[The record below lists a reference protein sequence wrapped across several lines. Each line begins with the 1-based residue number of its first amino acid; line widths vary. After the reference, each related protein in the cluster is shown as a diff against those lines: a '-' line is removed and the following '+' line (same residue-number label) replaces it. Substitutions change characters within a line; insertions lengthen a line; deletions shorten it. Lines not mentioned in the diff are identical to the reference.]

1 MTRTVIVNIIR
12 FVMLWAAQV
21 FILNHINL
29 TLLFNPMIYPL
40 FIMLLPYQTPRWAVI
55 FLGFLMGLF
64 VDFFSG
70 SFGMNASAG
79 ALIGFLRPY
88 ILNLIEPLDGY
99 DAGELSLE
107 YMGIKWFLS
116 YLIIVILIHHFYF
129 FIIQTFSFSQLF
141 ALSARILFSSVL
153 SCLLII
159 MLEYLFASR
168 KKAA

>member
-1 MTRTVIVNIIR
+1 MTRTIIINIIR
-12 FVMLWAAQV
+12 FVLLWATQV

-29 TLLFNPMIYPL
+29 SILFNPMIYPL
-40 FIMLLPYQTPRWAVI
+40 FIMLLPYQTPRWIVI
-55 FLGFLMGLF
+55 FLGFLMGLC

-88 ILNLIEPLDGY
+88 ILNLIAPLDGY

-116 YLIIVILIHHFYF
+116 YLIIVIVIHHFYF
-129 FIIQTFSFSQLF
+129 FIIQTFSLSQLF
-141 ALSARILFSSVL
+141 ALSARILLSSAL

-159 MLEYLFASR
+159 VLEFLFAAR
-168 KKAA
+168 KKTA